1 MAKTKKPEHSF
12 VEDFGEEYVHSPVT
26 LQLKDI
32 KIEPEVFQIRL
43 KMRKDV
49 IKAYKG
55 AYELGADMPPV
66 TVADLKGVYYL
77 VDGFHRVRALI
88 QLHKEYVTAC
98 VIPVKNVEEA
108 RWIAVKCNSIH
119 GLQLTTKEKINA
131 FDVYIKAKGYLKN
144 GRKGCYKSMREIAR
158 ELVFWTHVTVGN
170 RLRKYYNPIYRKM
183 NVTPSQYNPEPPE
196 DIKGESNSLTL
207 DDIALGY
214 LQDVY
219 DQLHVL
225 GEEGRRKAKETASEI
240 LKRID
245 EINTQGEA
253 WVYPKHEK
261 MEENEDF

>member
-1 MAKTKKPEHSF
+1 MGKTKRPKHSF
-12 VEDFGEEYVHSPVT
+12 VEDFGEEDVLSPVT

-49 IKAYKG
+49 VKAYKV
-55 AYELGADMPPV
+55 AYGLGADMPPV

-77 VDGFHRVRALI
+77 VDGFHRVGALI
-88 QLHKEYVTAC
+88 QLQKEHVTAC

-108 RWIAVKCNSIH
+108 RWIAVKLNSIH
-119 GLQLTTKEKINA
+119 GLRLTGKEKIMA
-131 FDVYIKAKGYLKN
+131 FDAYIKAERYLKK
-144 GRKGCYKSMREIAR
+144 GRKRRYKSMREIAE
-158 ELVFWTHVTVGN
+158 ELGFWSHVTVRN
-170 RLRKYYNPIYRKM
+170 RLMSSYNPIYQKM
-183 NVTPSQYNPEPPE
+183 NIKPSQDNPVPP
-196 DIKGESNSLTL
+196 SNFIRETDNLSL

-225 GEEGRRKAKETASEI
+225 GEEGRRKAKETALEI